1 MKPKVAYSLWLLL
14 ILCAIAVLPVS
25 AAEGDPVYLP
35 GWVAWIMVL
44 LALGV
49 PVILFFVLRDR
60 GQL

>member
-1 MKPKVAYSLWLLL
+1 MKAKVALSIWLLVCFL
-14 ILCAIAVLPVS
+14 AIAISPVVAADGESVL
-25 AAEGDPVYLP
+25 LP

-49 PVILFFVLRDR
+49 PIVLFFVLRDR